1 MNVLDLFCG
10 AGGLSYGFKKAGYNI
25 LLGIDNDP
33 IVLKT
38 FKLNHP
44 ESKILCKDI
53 SKIDEGKI
61 LKEVDEEKIDII
73 IGGPPCQGFSLAGK
87 RESRDPRNYLIK
99 HFLRIV
105 SEIKPK
111 IFIIENV
118 PGLLSMKTE
127 KGNRF
132 LDEIKRISKNNGFF
146 IKELLLNA
154 EEYGIPQKRKRIFL
168 IGSREE
174 KANFDLKKQ
183 KKKTVKNIL
192 LPKEKVPKEYF
203 YSQRM
208 IQGFKRRE
216 IKNKKKGWGY
226 GWKFLESNKRSYT
239 ISARYYK
246 DGAEALIKYSETKIR
261 KLTPEECALIQSFP
275 KKYKFQGNKRE
286 IYRQI
291 GNAVPPK
298 LSYVI
303 AKSIKRQKYLL

>member
-1 MNVLDLFCG
+1 
-10 AGGLSYGFKKAGYNI
+10 
-25 LLGIDNDP
+25 
-33 IVLKT
+33 
-38 FKLNHP
+38 
-44 ESKILCKDI
+44 
-53 SKIDEGKI
+53 
-61 LKEVDEEKIDII
+61 
-73 IGGPPCQGFSLAGK
+73 
-87 RESRDPRNYLIK
+87 
-99 HFLRIV
+99 
-105 SEIKPK
+105 
-111 IFIIENV
+111 
-118 PGLLSMKTE
+118 MKTE